1 MGLRPALRNFRSLVG
16 AALAAALLSACSATK
31 HVPAGQRLLD
41 KVRISVADSSDVSPK
56 DFYNYLRQTPNHR
69 VLGLAK
75 MQLGV
80 YNLSGADS
88 TRGFNRWLRK
98 IGESPVIAD
107 SQLTSQS
114 ARQLRLALV
123 NRGYNNARVEVDT
136 THIEE
141 KRVSL
146 DYKLFPGQPHRV
158 NSITY
163 DIPDPALRSLVMADS
178 ARFPV
183 APGDRLD
190 RDQLD
195 AQRALIAERLRNR
208 GFYAF
213 SKEYI
218 SFVADTVA
226 GDKRVD
232 LTMVLRPHRIGD
244 PTGAAAA
251 TPDGRDRGYSRY
263 RFRRVYVVTDFSP
276 GDNTN
281 DFHFP
286 GRDTISSGGLDILYG
301 PDRFLKPQAINDQCF
316 IVPGA
321 YYSSQ
326 AIDRTYEGFN
336 RLAVLRYVN
345 ILTRPAPYDGE
356 SEGLDV
362 YILLSRAR
370 KQGITAELEG
380 TNSQGDLGIGGAL
393 TYTNRDL
400 AHAGEILNVKVRGAY
415 ESLSGKLDNLINDRY
430 TELAAEASLTFP
442 KFKAPFIAADFKAR
456 MKAST
461 EFALTFM
468 RQERPEYTR
477 LMFGAAWK
485 YKWANR
491 SNTARR
497 TFDLVDINVVNLP
510 KSTVNF
516 IDHIAPSNPLL
527 RYSYE
532 DHFIMRMGYTV
543 YITNRRPAATGL
555 ANARTRRQINTY
567 TLRAS
572 GEMAGNLLYGI
583 SNLVGQRREGGVY
596 RIFGIQYAQYIKGE
610 FDYTINHAITTR
622 NSISFHAGAGLAIPY
637 GNSSMVPFEKRFF
650 AGGANNVRG
659 WGVRTL
665 GPGTYDA
672 RNSVTDFI
680 NQCGDV
686 SMVLNLEYRNKLF
699 WVFEGALFVD
709 AGNIWTIKEY
719 PNQPGGAFRFNKFY
733 KQIAAAYG
741 IGLRMDF
748 TYFLL
753 RFDLGLKAHNPA
765 RDQEKWPLIH
775 PSWRRDATF
784 HFSVGYPF

>member
-1 MGLRPALRNFRSLVG
+1 MGLTRVLRDFRLLLVPALAGML
-16 AALAAALLSACSATK
+16 LAACSPTR
-31 HVPAGQRLLD
+31 HVPRGQRLLD
-41 KVRISVADSSDVSPK
+41 KVEIKVADSSRVAAK
-56 DFYNYLRQTPNHR
+56 DFNNYLRQTPNHR

-80 YNLSGADS
+80 YNLSGTDS
-88 TRGFNRWLRK
+88 AKGFNRWLRK
-98 IGESPVIAD
+98 IGEPPVIAD
-107 SQLTSQS
+107 STLTDQS

-123 NRGYNNARVEVDT
+123 NRGYNDARVSVDT
-136 THIEE
+136 TRLEDRKI
-141 KRVSL
+141 SL
-146 DYKLFPGQPHRV
+146 RYNLYPGAPHRIA
-158 NSITY
+158 SISY
-163 DIPDPALRSLVMADS
+163 EISDPALRELVMADS

-190 RDQLD
+190 RDRLD
-195 AQRALIAERLRNR
+195 ALRAMVAENMRDR
-208 GFYAF
+208 GFFAF

-218 SFVADTVA
+218 SFTADTVA
-226 GDKRVD
+226 GSKDVD
-232 LTMVLRPHRIGD
+232 LAMNLRPHRIGD
-244 PTGAAAA
+244 PTGQLAAA
-251 TPDGRDRGYSRY
+251 DGRDRGYSRY
-263 RFRRVYVVTDFSP
+263 RFKNVYVVTDFSP

-286 GRDTISSGGLDILYG
+286 GRDTVAQGGLTILYG
-301 PDRFLKPQAINDQCF
+301 PDRFLKPQAIEDQCF
-316 IVPGA
+316 ITPGRL
-321 YYSSQ
+321 YSSQ

-345 ILTRPAPYDGE
+345 IMTRPAGFDGD

-362 YILLSRAR
+362 YILLSRTR

-393 TYTNRDL
+393 TYTNRNL

-415 ESLSGKLDNLINDRY
+415 ESLSGKLENLINDRY

-442 KFKAPFIAADFKAR
+442 KFKAPFMASDFKAKMR
-456 MKAST
+456 AST
-461 EFALTFM
+461 EFAVTFM

-497 TFDLVDINVVNLP
+497 TLDLVDINVVNLP
-510 KSTVNF
+510 KSTVDF

-532 DHFIMRMGYTV
+532 DHFIMRMGYAV
-543 YITNRRPAATGL
+543 YITNRRPASSGIQ
-555 ANARTRRQINTY
+555 NAARRFQTNTY

-572 GEMAGNLLYGI
+572 GEIAGNLLYGI
-583 SNLVGQRREGGVY
+583 SNLIGQKREGGVY
-596 RIFGIQYAQYIKGE
+596 RIFGIQYAQYVKGE

-665 GPGTYDA
+665 GPGAYDA

-686 SMVLNLEYRNKLF
+686 SLILNLEYRNKLF

-709 AGNIWTIKEY
+709 AGNIWTIREY
-719 PNQPGGAFRFNKFY
+719 PNQPGGAFRFRQFY

-753 RFDLGLKAHNPA
+753 RFDLGMKARNPA
-765 RDQEKWPLIH
+765 AGQEPWPLLH

>member
-1 MGLRPALRNFRSLVG
+1 MGLRHPLRHLRALLVPALAG
-16 AALAAALLSACSATK
+16 MILAACSSTR

-41 KVRISVADSSDVSPK
+41 KVEIKVADSSRVSPK
-56 DFYNYLRQTPNHR
+56 EFQNYLRQTPNHR

-88 TRGFNRWLRK
+88 TKGFNRWLRK
-98 IGESPVIAD
+98 IGEPPVIAD
-107 SQLTSQS
+107 SSLTDQS

-123 NRGYNNARVEVDT
+123 NRGYNDARVSVDT
-136 THIEE
+136 T
-141 KRVSL
+141 RL
-146 DYKLFPGQPHRV
+146 DDKKLAIRYNLYPGAPHRV
-158 NSITY
+158 KSMSYEIA
-163 DIPDPALRSLVMADS
+163 DPALRQIILADS

-190 RDQLD
+190 RDRLD
-195 AQRALIAERLRNR
+195 ALRAMVAENLRER
-208 GFYAF
+208 GFFAF

-218 SFVADTVA
+218 SFTADTVA
-226 GDKRVD
+226 GDKGVD
-232 LTMVLRPHRIGD
+232 LTMTLRPHRIGD
-244 PTGAAAA
+244 PSGQLAA
-251 TPDGRDRGYSRY
+251 PDGRDRGYERY
-263 RFRRVYVVTDFSP
+263 RFRDVYIVTDFSP

-281 DFHFP
+281 DFLFP
-286 GRDTISSGGLDILYG
+286 GRDTVECGGLKILYG
-301 PDRFLKPQAINDQCF
+301 PDRFLKPKAIDDQCF
-316 IVPGA
+316 ITPGKLN
-321 YYSSQ
+321 SSQ

-345 ILTRPAPYDGE
+345 IMTRPAGFDGE

-362 YILLSRAR
+362 YILLSRTR

-380 TNSQGDLGIGGAL
+380 TNSQGDLGVGGAL
-393 TYTNRDL
+393 TYTNRNL
-400 AHAGEILNVKVRGAY
+400 AHAGEVLNIKVRGAY
-415 ESLSGKLDNLINDRY
+415 ESLSGKLENLINDRY

-442 KFKAPFIAADFKAR
+442 KFKAPFIASDFKAKMR
-456 MKAST
+456 AST
-461 EFALTFM
+461 EFSVTFM

-543 YITNRRPAATGL
+543 YITNRRPASTGL
-555 ANARTRRQINTY
+555 ANARKRFQVNTY

-572 GEMAGNLLYGI
+572 GEIAGNLLYGI
-583 SNLVGQRREGGVY
+583 SNLIGQKREGGVY
-596 RIFGIQYAQYIKGE
+596 RVFGIQYAQYVKGE
-610 FDYTINHAITTR
+610 FDYTINHAFTTR
-622 NSISFHAGAGLAIPY
+622 NSLSFHAGAGLAIPY
-637 GNSSMVPFEKRFF
+637 GNSSMGPFEKRFF

-665 GPGTYDA
+665 GPGAYDT

-686 SMVLNLEYRNKLF
+686 SLILNLEYRNKLF
-699 WVFEGALFVD
+699 WVFEGALFID

-719 PNQPGGAFRFNKFY
+719 PNQPGGAFRFREFY

-741 IGLRMDF
+741 IGIRMDF

-753 RFDLGLKAHNPA
+753 RFDLGMKAHNPA
-765 RDQEKWPLIH
+765 RGQEPWPLLH

>member
-1 MGLRPALRNFRSLVG
+1 M
-16 AALAAALLSACSATK
+16 
-31 HVPAGQRLLD
+31 
-41 KVRISVADSSDVSPK
+41 
-56 DFYNYLRQTPNHR
+56 
-69 VLGLAK
+69 
-75 MQLGV
+75 
-80 YNLSGADS
+80 
-88 TRGFNRWLRK
+88 
-98 IGESPVIAD
+98 
-107 SQLTSQS
+107 
-114 ARQLRLALV
+114 
-123 NRGYNNARVEVDT
+123 
-136 THIEE
+136 
-141 KRVSL
+141 
-146 DYKLFPGQPHRV
+146 
-158 NSITY
+158 
-163 DIPDPALRSLVMADS
+163 
-178 ARFPV
+178 
-183 APGDRLD
+183 
-190 RDQLD
+190 
-195 AQRALIAERLRNR
+195 
-208 GFYAF
+208 
-213 SKEYI
+213 
-218 SFVADTVA
+218 
-226 GDKRVD
+226 
-232 LTMVLRPHRIGD
+232 
-244 PTGAAAA
+244 
-251 TPDGRDRGYSRY
+251 
-263 RFRRVYVVTDFSP
+263 TDFSP

-286 GRDTISSGGLDILYG
+286 GRDTVCCGGLKILYG
-301 PDRFLKPQAINDQCF
+301 PDRFLKPRAIDDQCL
-316 IVPGA
+316 IKPGRLF
-321 YYSSQ
+321 SSQ

-345 ILTRPAPYDGE
+345 IITRPAGFDGE

-362 YILLSRAR
+362 FILLSRTR

-393 TYTNRDL
+393 TYTNRNL
-400 AHAGEILNVKVRGAY
+400 AHAGEILNIKVRGAY

-442 KFKAPFIAADFKAR
+442 KFKAPFIASDFKAKMR
-456 MKAST
+456 AST

-477 LMFGAAWK
+477 LMFGGAWK

-497 TFDLVDINVVNLP
+497 TLDLVDINIVNLP
-510 KSTVNF
+510 KSTADF

-532 DHFIMRMGYTV
+532 DHFIMRMGYAV
-543 YITNRRPAATGL
+543 YITNRRPAASGL
-555 ANARTRRQINTY
+555 DNARKRFQINTY

-572 GEMAGNLLYGI
+572 GEIAGNLLYGI
-583 SNLVGQRREGGVY
+583 SNLVGQKREGGVY
-596 RIFGIQYAQYIKGE
+596 RVFGIQYAQYVKGE

-637 GNSSMVPFEKRFF
+637 GNSTMVPFEKRFF

-665 GPGTYDA
+665 GPGAYDS

-680 NQCGDV
+680 NQCGDISV
-686 SMVLNLEYRNKLF
+686 ILNLEYRNKLF
-699 WVFEGALFVD
+699 WVFEGALFID

-719 PNQPGGAFRFNKFY
+719 PNQPGGAFRFKKFY

-741 IGLRMDF
+741 IGIRMDF

-753 RFDLGLKAHNPA
+753 RFDLGMKAHNPA
-765 RDQEKWPLIH
+765 RGQEPWPLLH